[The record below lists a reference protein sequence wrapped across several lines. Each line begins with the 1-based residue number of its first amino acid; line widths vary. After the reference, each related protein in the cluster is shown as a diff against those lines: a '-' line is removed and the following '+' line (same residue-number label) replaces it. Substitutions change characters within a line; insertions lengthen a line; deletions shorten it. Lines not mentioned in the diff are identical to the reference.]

1 MCIRVPILP
10 PRKYAS
16 PAEIARG
23 RRRGHCRRFMSALG
37 SFFHPAF
44 LRSVREYR
52 REQLAGDLGAGLT
65 VGIIALPLAIGFGI
79 ASGVAPWQGIWAAI
93 VGGLLISLLGGSRFQ
108 VGGPTGAFVPVLAAV
123 VHQHGYE
130 GLALATMMAG
140 AMLVLMGA
148 LRLGALLKYV
158 PYPVI
163 AGFTTGIAVIIFLG
177 QVPAF
182 LGLQFKAPEHA
193 PALMAEIARHV
204 PETGWHTA
212 AIGALA
218 LLVMIL
224 WPRVS
229 RRVPASLAAV
239 VVATALVHWLHWPVA
254 TIGSKFGGIPP
265 GFPGFHF
272 PPVSLDLLRDLMG
285 PAFTIAALGG
295 IESLLSATVAD
306 GLTDTRH
313 DSNQELIG
321 QGIANLCTPL
331 VGGFAVTGAIARTAA
346 NIRSGANTP
355 VAGAIHALVLLG
367 FVLVAAPLARLIPL
381 AALAAILMTVAFRMA
396 EWDTFGEVWRVSRTD
411 FAVLLA
417 AFVLTVVFDLT
428 VGVGAGLVM
437 AAVLFLRRMEDLT
450 QVRRLTSENDTE
462 HTGGNTVRGK
472 DVPAG
477 VVLFR
482 FDGPLFFAAAEKLE
496 AALRASGGKPRI
508 IVLRM
513 RHVPMMD
520 VTGLK
525 AFEIAWEKMRR
536 DGIAVLITA
545 IQPQPM
551 KMLHRSGL
559 AEHVGLENFCADV
572 DEALARARKLLA
584 A

>member
-1 MCIRVPILP
+1 
-10 PRKYAS
+10 
-16 PAEIARG
+16 
-23 RRRGHCRRFMSALG
+23 MSVHR
-37 SFFHPAF
+37 SFSAPELVRS
-44 LRSVREYR
+44 LRSYR
-52 REQLAGDLGAGLT
+52 REQLGGDLGAGLT
-65 VGIIALPLAIGFGI
+65 VGIIALPLAVGFAI
-79 ASGVAPWQGIWAAI
+79 ASGVEPAQGLWAAI

-108 VGGPTGAFVPVLAAV
+108 VGGPTGAFVPVLALI
-123 VHQHGYE
+123 VHDHGYD

-182 LGLQFKAPEHA
+182 LGLHFPSPEHA
-193 PALMAEIARHV
+193 PALVAEIVRHLR
-204 PETGWHTA
+204 EMDWHTP
-212 AIGALA
+212 AIGVLALA
-218 LLVMIL
+218 VMIF
-224 WPRVS
+224 WPRIS
-229 RRVPASLAAV
+229 PRVPASLIAV
-239 VVATALVHWLHWPVA
+239 LLATALVHWLRWPVA
-254 TIGSKFGGIPP
+254 TIGSEFGGIPA
-265 GFPGFHF
+265 GLPGFHF
-272 PPVSLDLLRDLMG
+272 PPVSLDLLRELMG

-321 QGIANLCTPL
+321 QGLANLCVPL

-346 NIRSGANTP
+346 NIRSGARTP
-355 VAGAIHALVLLG
+355 VAGVIHALVLLV
-367 FVLVAAPLARLIPL
+367 FVLAAAPLAAHIPL
-381 AALAAILMTVAFRMA
+381 AALAAILMAVAFRMA

-417 AFVLTVVFDLT
+417 AFALTVVFDLT

-437 AAVLFLRRMEDLT
+437 AAVLFLRRMESLT
-450 QVRRLTSENDTE
+450 QVRQLTSDNDTE

-496 AALRASGGKPRI
+496 AALRASGGRPRI

-520 VTGLK
+520 VTGLR
-525 AFEIAWEKMRR
+525 AFEIAWEKMHR
-536 DGIAVLITA
+536 DGITVLITA

-551 KMLHRSGL
+551 QMLHRSGF
-559 AEHVGLENFCADV
+559 ADRIGLENFCADM
-572 DEALARARKLLA
+572 DEALTRARRLLTG
-584 A
+584 

>member
-1 MCIRVPILP
+1 
-10 PRKYAS
+10 
-16 PAEIARG
+16 
-23 RRRGHCRRFMSALG
+23 MSATR
-37 SFFHPAF
+37 FFFAPAAAQA
-44 LRSVREYR
+44 LRNYR
-52 REQLAGDLGAGLT
+52 REDLAGDLGAGLT
-65 VGIIALPLAIGFGI
+65 VGIIALPLAIGFAI
-79 ASGVAPWQGIWAAI
+79 ASGAEPGQGLWAAI

-108 VGGPTGAFVPVLAAV
+108 AGGPTGAFVPVLALI
-123 VHQHGYE
+123 VHEHGYA
-130 GLALATMMAG
+130 GLALATMLAG
-140 AMLVLMGA
+140 AMLVLMGV

-182 LGLQFKAPEHA
+182 LGLQFKLPEHA
-193 PALMAEIARHV
+193 PALVAEIARHFR
-204 PETGWHTA
+204 ETDWHTP

-218 LLVMIL
+218 LALMIF

-229 RRVPASLAAV
+229 RRVPASLVAV
-239 VVATALVHWLHWPVA
+239 LVTTALVHWLRWPIA
-254 TIGSKFGGIPP
+254 TIGSKFGGLPS

-272 PPVSLDLLRDLMG
+272 PPVSLDLLRELMG
-285 PAFTIAALGG
+285 SAFTIAALGG

-321 QGIANLCTPL
+321 QGLANLCVPL

-346 NIRSGANTP
+346 SIRSGARTP
-355 VAGAIHALVLLG
+355 VAGVIHALVLLV
-367 FVLVAAPLARLIPL
+367 FVLAAAPLAAHIPL
-381 AALAAILMTVAFRMA
+381 AALAAILMAVAFRMA

-437 AAVLFLRRMEDLT
+437 AAVLFLRRMESLT
-450 QVRRLTSENDTE
+450 QVRRLTSDSDTE

-496 AALRASGGKPRI
+496 AALRASGGRPRI
-508 IVLRM
+508 IILRM

-525 AFEIAWEKMRR
+525 AFEVAWEKMHR

-551 KMLHRSGL
+551 RMLHRSGL
-559 AEHVGLENFCADV
+559 ADRIGLDTFCADV
-572 DEALARARKLLA
+572 DEALTRTRRLLA
-584 A
+584 T

>member
-1 MCIRVPILP
+1 
-10 PRKYAS
+10 
-16 PAEIARG
+16 
-23 RRRGHCRRFMSALG
+23 MSVHR
-37 SFFHPAF
+37 SFFAPEI
-44 LRSVREYR
+44 LRSMRGYSRED
-52 REQLAGDLGAGLT
+52 LGCDLGAGLT

-79 ASGVAPWQGIWAAI
+79 ASGVEPGQGLWAAI

-108 VGGPTGAFVPVLAAV
+108 VGGPTGAFVPVLALI
-123 VHQHGYE
+123 VHDHGYA

-177 QVPAF
+177 QLPAF
-182 LGLQFKAPEHA
+182 LGLHFKPPEHT
-193 PALMAEIARHV
+193 PALVAEIARHLR
-204 PETGWHTA
+204 ETEWHTP
-212 AIGALA
+212 AIGGLALA
-218 LLVMIL
+218 IMVL

-229 RRVPASLAAV
+229 KGVPASLIAV
-239 VVATALVHWLHWPVA
+239 LATTALVHWLRWPVA
-254 TIGSKFGGIPP
+254 TIGSKFGGIPS

-272 PPVSLDLLRDLMG
+272 PPVSLDLLRELMA

-321 QGIANLCTPL
+321 QGLANLCVPL

-346 NIRSGANTP
+346 NIRSGARTP
-355 VAGAIHALVLLG
+355 VAGAVHAVVVLV
-367 FVLVAAPLARLIPL
+367 FVLAAAPVARFIPL
-381 AALAAILMTVAFRMA
+381 AALAAILMSVALRMA

-437 AAVLFLRRMEDLT
+437 AAVLFLRGMENLT
-450 QVRRLTSENDTE
+450 RVKELTADSDTE
-462 HTGGNTVRGK
+462 HTGGNTIRGK

-496 AALRASGGKPRI
+496 AALRGSGGKPRVI
-508 IVLRM
+508 ILRM

-520 VTGLK
+520 VTGLR
-525 AFEIAWEKMRR
+525 AFEIAWEKMHR
-536 DGIAVLITA
+536 DGIPVLITA

-551 KMLHRSGL
+551 KLLHRSGL
-559 AEHVGLENFCADV
+559 ADRIGLENFCADV
-572 DEALARARKLLA
+572 DEALQRARRLLA

>member
-1 MCIRVPILP
+1 
-10 PRKYAS
+10 
-16 PAEIARG
+16 
-23 RRRGHCRRFMSALG
+23 MSATR
-37 SFFHPAF
+37 FFFAPAAAQA
-44 LRSVREYR
+44 LRNYR
-52 REQLAGDLGAGLT
+52 REDLAGDLGAGLT
-65 VGIIALPLAIGFGI
+65 VGIIALPLAIGFAI
-79 ASGVAPWQGIWAAI
+79 ASGAEPGQGLWAAI

-108 VGGPTGAFVPVLAAV
+108 AGGPTGAFVPVLALI
-123 VHQHGYE
+123 VHEHGYA
-130 GLALATMMAG
+130 GLALATMLAG
-140 AMLVLMGA
+140 AMLVLMGV

-182 LGLQFKAPEHA
+182 LGLQFKLPEHA
-193 PALMAEIARHV
+193 AALVAEIARHFR
-204 PETGWHTA
+204 ETDWHTP

-218 LLVMIL
+218 LALMTF

-229 RRVPASLAAV
+229 RRVPASLVAV
-239 VVATALVHWLHWPVA
+239 LVTTALVHWLRWPIA
-254 TIGSKFGGIPP
+254 TIGSKFGGLPS

-272 PPVSLDLLRDLMG
+272 PPVSLDLLRELMG
-285 PAFTIAALGG
+285 SAFTIAALGG

-321 QGIANLCTPL
+321 QGLANLCVPL

-346 NIRSGANTP
+346 NIRSGARTP
-355 VAGAIHALVLLG
+355 VAGVIHALVLLV
-367 FVLVAAPLARLIPL
+367 FVLAAAPLAAHIPL
-381 AALAAILMTVAFRMA
+381 AALAAILMAVAFRMA

-437 AAVLFLRRMEDLT
+437 AAVLFLRRMESLT
-450 QVRRLTSENDTE
+450 QVRRLTSDSDTE
-462 HTGGNTVRGK
+462 HTGGHTVRGK

-496 AALRASGGKPRI
+496 AALRASGGRPRI
-508 IVLRM
+508 IILRM

-525 AFEIAWEKMRR
+525 AFEVAWEKMHR

-551 KMLHRSGL
+551 RMLHRSGL
-559 AEHVGLENFCADV
+559 ADRIGLDNFCADV
-572 DEALARARKLLA
+572 DEALTRTRRLLA
-584 A
+584 T

>member
-1 MCIRVPILP
+1 
-10 PRKYAS
+10 
-16 PAEIARG
+16 
-23 RRRGHCRRFMSALG
+23 MSAKS
-37 SFFHPAF
+37 SFTAPEFF
-44 LRSVREYR
+44 RSLRGYR
-52 REQLAGDLGAGLT
+52 REDLAGDVGAGLT
-65 VGIIALPLAIGFGI
+65 VGIIALPLAIGFAI
-79 ASGVAPWQGIWAAI
+79 ASGVEPGQGLWAAI
-93 VGGLLISLLGGSRFQ
+93 VGGLLISVLGGSRFQ
-108 VGGPTGAFVPVLAAV
+108 VGGPTGAFVPVLALI
-123 VHQHGYE
+123 VHEHGYS

-182 LGLQFKAPEHA
+182 LGLQFALPEHA
-193 PALMAEIARHV
+193 PALAAAIARHLR
-204 PETGWHTA
+204 ETEWHTP

-218 LLVMIL
+218 LGAMLL

-229 RRVPASLAAV
+229 RRVPASLVAV
-239 VVATALVHWLHWPVA
+239 LLATALVHWLHWPVA
-254 TIGSKFGGIPP
+254 TIGSKFGGIPA
-265 GFPGFHF
+265 GLPGFHF
-272 PPVSLDLLRDLMG
+272 PHVTLDLLRELMA

-346 NIRSGANTP
+346 NVRSGARTP
-355 VAGAIHALVLLG
+355 VAGAIHAVVLLV
-367 FVLVAAPLARLIPL
+367 FVLAAAPLAAHIPL
-381 AALAAILMTVAFRMA
+381 AALAAILMVVALRMA
-396 EWDTFGEVWRVSRTD
+396 EWDTFGEVWRVSHTD
-411 FAVLLA
+411 FAVLVA
-417 AFVLTVVFDLT
+417 AFALTVIFDLT

-437 AAVLFLRRMEDLT
+437 AAILFLRRMEGLT
-450 QVRRLTSENDTE
+450 QVRRLTADNDTE

-472 DVPAG
+472 DVPEG

-496 AALRASGGKPRI
+496 AALRASGGKPRV

-513 RHVPMMD
+513 RQVPMMD

-525 AFEIAWEKMRR
+525 AFEVAWEKMHR
-536 DGIAVLITA
+536 DGITVLITA

-559 AEHVGLENFCADV
+559 ADRIGLDNFCADV
-572 DEALARARKLLA
+572 DQAFARARSLRATSA
-584 A
+584 ASRGPRGSPGR